1 VFLLAAY
8 PRAYRCFM
16 SIRRL
21 CADSD
26 CDGEDPLIL
35 TRALVSLVLRSLWP
49 IESGRRP
56 TRRACATA
64 RMVDGERRT
73 EASARS

>member
-35 TRALVSLVLRSLWP
+35 TRALVSLVR
-49 IESGRRP
+49 IGRPPR
-56 TRRACATA
+56 
-64 RMVDGERRT
+64 
-73 EASARS
+73 